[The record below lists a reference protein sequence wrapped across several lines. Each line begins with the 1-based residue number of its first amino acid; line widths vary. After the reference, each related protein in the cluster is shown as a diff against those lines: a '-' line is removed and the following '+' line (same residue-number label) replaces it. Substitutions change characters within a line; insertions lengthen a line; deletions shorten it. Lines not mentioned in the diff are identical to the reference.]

1 MKHRKF
7 VKQLQ
12 ALGLDRN
19 GAEMC
24 AAHSRRI
31 REPYADG
38 LARFQRCLRAAEE
51 IIQSCPCKVNFTA
64 QDVAVVKVEQA
75 TAEETL
81 HRLLREAVTV

>member
-19 GAEMC
+19 RAETLATHC
-24 AAHSRRI
+24 HEH

-38 LARFQRCLRAAEE
+38 LARFQQILATLQRGVAA
-51 IIQSCPCKVNFTA
+51 
-64 QDVAVVKVEQA
+64 
-75 TAEETL
+75 
-81 HRLLREAVTV
+81 

>member
-19 GAEMC
+19 GAAMC
-24 AAHSRRI
+24 AAYSRSK

-38 LARFQRCLRAAEE
+38 LARFHRILGN
-51 IIQSCPCKVNFTA
+51 IQ
-64 QDVAVVKVEQA
+64 
-75 TAEETL
+75 
-81 HRLLREAVTV
+81 EAMTE

>member
-1 MKHRKF
+1 MKHKKY

-24 AAHSRRI
+24 AAYSRRM

-38 LARFQRCLRAAEE
+38 LARFLRCLQEAENVINPLPVTVTFDAQSIAVTKCGIAAELADLRCRGVE
-51 IIQSCPCKVNFTA
+51 I
-64 QDVAVVKVEQA
+64 
-75 TAEETL
+75 
-81 HRLLREAVTV
+81 

>member
-7 VKQLQ
+7 VKQLM

-24 AAHSRRI
+24 AAYSRRK

-38 LARFQRCLRAAEE
+38 LARFQRIMAN
-51 IIQSCPCKVNFTA
+51 I
-64 QDVAVVKVEQA
+64 
-75 TAEETL
+75 
-81 HRLLREAVTV
+81 REVLA

>member
-1 MKHRKF
+1 MKHKKF

-24 AAHSRRI
+24 AAYSRRI

-38 LARFQRCLRAAEE
+38 LARFQRIMANVREVAA
-51 IIQSCPCKVNFTA
+51 
-64 QDVAVVKVEQA
+64 
-75 TAEETL
+75 
-81 HRLLREAVTV
+81 